1 MGKLNG
7 IFVATDD
14 EVEAEISSIR
24 LDIFKDAYCRCE
36 STMNLRSTVNTP
48 FSYISAAPFKYR
60 FRLLNEVEPSGALR
74 LWTPCSH
81 LDP

>member
-24 LDIFKDAYCRCE
+24 LDIFIDAYCRCIFIDAYCRCE
-36 STMNLRSTVNTP
+36 STMNLRSTVTNTP
-48 FSYISAAPFKYR
+48 SR
-60 FRLLNEVEPSGALR
+60 ALR